1 MRATKSR
8 KLVASICGVPATL
21 TVRGKEVKVT
31 EINFL
36 CIHKKL
42 RSKRLAPVLIKEVTR
57 RCYLTGIQQAIYT
70 GGIVLPTPV
79 STCRY
84 YHRALDW
91 VKLYE
96 VGFSALPAGST
107 KARQVTRNHLPG
119 QTAVPGLRL
128 MEAKDIEAV
137 QDLVNRYQ
145 ARFQLNQK
153 FSRGETEHL
162 LLQQAESDQDQVV
175 WSYVVEDPESHKVT
189 DFVSFYSIDS
199 SVIHNDK
206 HNNIKAAYL
215 YYYATETA
223 FTGNQKAL
231 GERLQL
237 LINDALIKAKK
248 VCFSAFAYPGL
259 WKYNC

>member
-1 MRATKSR
+1 
-8 KLVASICGVPATL
+8 
-21 TVRGKEVKVT
+21 
-31 EINFL
+31 
-36 CIHKKL
+36 
-42 RSKRLAPVLIKEVTR
+42 
-57 RCYLTGIQQAIYT
+57 
-70 GGIVLPTPV
+70 
-79 STCRY
+79 
-84 YHRALDW
+84 
-91 VKLYE
+91 
-96 VGFSALPAGST
+96 
-107 KARQVTRNHLPG
+107 
-119 QTAVPGLRL
+119 